1 MKREI
6 LKLLEAN
13 ADTTAAAIA
22 EKDPE
27 WLRVKSHL
35 KSKDDRGRYYLR
47 KQRDYQLGE
56 SR

>member
-22 EKDPE
+22 RKDRNGC
-27 WLRVKSHL
+27 RVKSHL
-35 KSKDDRGRYYLR
+35 KSNR
-47 KQRDYQLGE
+47 
-56 SR
+56 